1 MARPIRPATHGH
13 AYFNELLMNASRLK
27 VSAQVATDWTPSLQQ
42 QTIDAAM
49 ALEAVCM
56 AHKQRLNEVGVTET
70 FIGRNAKKKRRAYI
84 RQKKAVKK
92 TEGL

>member
-1 MARPIRPATHGH
+1 MARPIRPETHGH
-13 AYFNELLMNASRLK
+13 AYFNELLTNAARLK
-27 VSAQVATDWTPSLQQ
+27 VSAQVATEWTPSLQE

-56 AHKQRLNEVGVTET
+56 LHKQRLNEVGVTET

-84 RQKKAVKK
+84 RQKKAAKK

>member
-1 MARPIRPATHGH
+1 MARPIRPETHGH

-27 VSAQVATDWTPSLQQ
+27 VSAQVTTAWSPSLQQ

-56 AHKQRLNEVGVTET
+56 AHKQRLNESGVTET
-70 FIGRNAKKKRRAYI
+70 FVGRNAKKKKRAVA
-84 RQKKAVKK
+84 RQKKAAK
-92 TEGL
+92 TEGK

>member
-27 VSAQVATDWTPSLQQ
+27 VAAQVAVDWTPSLQQ

-49 ALEAVCM
+49 ALEAACM
-56 AHKQRLNEVGVTET
+56 AHKQRLNEIGVTEV
-70 FIGRNAKKKRRAYI
+70 FIGRNAKKKRRAV
-84 RQKKAVKK
+84 RRKKAAKK
-92 TEGL
+92 SEGT